1 MYEELGL
8 AIVGKAVED
17 YINAK
22 RNVRNCFHVEHS
34 LWVMQDV
41 ERFIKS
47 EWFGILCNLD
57 RNYIL
62 EKIQAA

>member
-22 RNVRNCFHVEHS
+22 RNVKNCFHVEHS

-41 ERFIKS
+41 ERFIRS
-47 EWFGILCNLD
+47 EWFEILCNLD

-62 EKIQAA
+62 EQLQAA

>member
-22 RNVRNCFHVEHS
+22 RNIRNHFHIEHS
-34 LWVMQDV
+34 MWVIQDV
-41 ERFIKS
+41 ERFIRS
-47 EWFGILCNLD
+47 EWFEILCNLD

-62 EKIQAA
+62 EQLQAA

>member
-22 RNVRNCFHVEHS
+22 RNVKTCFHVEHS

-57 RNYIL
+57 RDYIL

>member
-62 EKIQAA
+62 EQLQAV

>member
-62 EKIQAA
+62 EQLQAA

>member
-8 AIVGKAVED
+8 AIVRKAVED

-22 RNVRNCFHVEHS
+22 RNIKNRYHIERS
-34 LWVMQDV
+34 IWVMHDV
-41 ERFIKS
+41 ERFIRS
-47 EWFGILCNLD
+47 EWFSIICDLD
-57 RNYIL
+57 RDYIL

>member
-22 RNVRNCFHVEHS
+22 WNVRNCFHVEHS

-47 EWFGILCNLD
+47 EWFGILCDLD
-57 RNYIL
+57 RDYIL

>member
-8 AIVGKAVED
+8 AIVRKAVED

-22 RNVRNCFHVEHS
+22 MNISHNYHVEVS
-34 LWVMQDV
+34 RWVMHDV
-41 ERFIKS
+41 ERFIRS
-47 EWFGILCNLD
+47 EWFGILCDLD
-57 RNYIL
+57 RDYIL